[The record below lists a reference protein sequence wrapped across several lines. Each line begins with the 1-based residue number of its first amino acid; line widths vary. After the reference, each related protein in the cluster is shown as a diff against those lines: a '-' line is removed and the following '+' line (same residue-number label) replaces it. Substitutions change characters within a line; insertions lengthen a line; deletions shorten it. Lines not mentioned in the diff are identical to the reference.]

1 MSDTVCVSI
10 KAALSEKRSELFL
23 ILYLSNVSYVHI
35 VKCRCV
41 CAQNIP
47 VGTVK
52 WINSK
57 KRGLFSVAALQYHA
71 ATILRLQE
79 SPATFSLW

>member
-1 MSDTVCVSI
+1 MASAISSACLICVSI
-10 KAALSEKRSELFL
+10 KAALPEKQSELFL

-35 VKCRCV
+35 VKCTCV

-52 WINSK
+52 WIYSK
-57 KRGLFSVAALQYHA
+57 KGVRFL
-71 ATILRLQE
+71 
-79 SPATFSLW
+79 